1 MNTKLKWGSTILII
15 AILVTSIIL
24 VRTQERIPEVTVP
37 VVNET
42 EVLPASN
49 EEQKTTTV
57 SIYFP
62 NSIKDP
68 GFMDCRVVHRVTRT
82 IAYTEGVATAAIN
95 ELIKGLTPDEM
106 KNGYVTQIDPNARI
120 QSLSIKDGVASVD
133 LSKELASKNVG
144 LCAGQF
150 IQAQIEQTL
159 LQFPTVKKVIVSI
172 NGDKEFVQP

>member
-1 MNTKLKWGSTILII
+1 MNNKLKWGSTILII
-15 AILVTSIIL
+15 AILVATVLIL
-24 VRTQERIPEVTVP
+24 RTPKTETFTNVLVPQPETTIP
-37 VVNET
+37 
-42 EVLPASN
+42 N
-49 EEQKTTTV
+49 EESKTTTV

-68 GFMDCRVVHRVTRT
+68 GFMDCRVVHPVTRT
-82 IAYTEGVATAAIN
+82 VPYTEGVATAAIN
-95 ELIKGLTPDEM
+95 ELIKGLTVEEV
-106 KNGYVTQIDPNARI
+106 KNGYVTQIDPNVRI

-133 LSKELASKNVG
+133 LSKELASKNLG

-159 LQFPTVKKVIVSI
+159 LQFPTVKKVVVSI

>member
-15 AILVTSIIL
+15 AILVATILILRTPKTELSQDIL
-24 VRTQERIPEVTVP
+24 VPQPETNVP
-37 VVNET
+37 I
-42 EVLPASN
+42 
-49 EEQKTTTV
+49 EEAKTTTV
-57 SIYFP
+57 SVYFA

-68 GFMDCRVVHRVTRT
+68 GFMDCRVVHELTRT
-82 IAYTEGVATAAIN
+82 IPYTEGVATAAIN
-95 ELIKGLTPDEM
+95 ELIKGLTAGEI
-106 KNGYVTQIDPNARI
+106 KNGYVTQIDPDTRI

-133 LSKELASKNVG
+133 LSEELGSKNLG